1 MQAQDRTRTAA
12 AVVFD
17 SSLEGIAQ
25 VLALAMA
32 VGLHSKQE
40 IRLTSLSIGRNN
52 LKVASF
58 ADLISRFYGPSLSI
72 GMSEKGTAETS
83 VLPMMT
89 TVLSK
94 QTSEGKPTYARTV
107 ERFNDTADPL
117 ALIRNALTAQQDQN
131 TVVVLAGSPLNLL
144 GLLALPNSRQLI
156 QQKVRTLVI
165 AGGPDPKLQLPD
177 SKLIDEWPSPIVVVG
192 DEVGQGA
199 PFPATSIE
207 QDFAW
212 ATNHPLVDAY
222 RAAGTMPYDVAST
235 AMAALLYAA
244 HPNQNYF
251 AVSGTGKQQK
261 LALDSMQ
268 KDRVI
273 QAYRQVLS
281 AKPPEPRRGRGGN
294 E

>member
-1 MQAQDRTRTAA
+1 MQAQDRNRTAT

-17 SSLEGIAQ
+17 SSLDGIAQ

-32 VGLHSKQE
+32 AGLHAKQE

-58 ADLISRFYGPSLSI
+58 CDLIARFYGPSLSI
-72 GMSEKGTAETS
+72 GMSEKETAETS
-83 VLPMMT
+83 LPPMMMT
-89 TVLSK
+89 ALSK
-94 QTSEGKPTYARTV
+94 QTPEGKPTYVRTV
-107 ERFNDTADPL
+107 ERFIDTADPL

-131 TVVVLAGSPLNLL
+131 TVVVLAGSPVNLL
-144 GLLALPNSRQLI
+144 GVLALPNSRQLI

-165 AGGPDPKLQLPD
+165 AGSPDSKLPD
-177 SKLIDEWPSPIVVVG
+177 SKLIEEWPSPIVVVG
-192 DEVGQGA
+192 DEVGQAA

-212 ATNHPLVDAY
+212 APNHPLVDAY
-222 RAAGTMPYDVAST
+222 RAAGTMPYDVPST

-244 HPNQNYF
+244 HSNQNYF

-261 LALDSMQ
+261 LALDPMQ

>member
-1 MQAQDRTRTAA
+1 MQAQDRTRTTA

-17 SSLEGIAQ
+17 SSLDGIAD

-32 VGLHSKQE
+32 AGLHSKQE
-40 IRLTSLSIGRNN
+40 IRLTSLSIARNN

-58 ADLISRFYGPSLSI
+58 CDLIARFYGPSLSI
-72 GMSEKGTAETS
+72 GMSEKATAETS
-83 VLPMMT
+83 VPPMMAT
-89 TVLSK
+89 ALSK

-107 ERFNDTADPL
+107 DHFIDTADPL

-131 TVVVLAGSPLNLL
+131 TVVVLAGSPVNLM
-144 GLLALPNSRQLI
+144 GVLALPNSRQLI
-156 QQKVRTLVI
+156 QQKVRMLVL
-165 AGGPDPKLQLPD
+165 AGNSDSKLPD
-177 SKLIDEWPSPIVVVG
+177 SKLMDEWPSPIVIVG
-192 DEVGQGA
+192 DEVGQAA
-199 PFPATSIE
+199 PFPSTSIE

-212 ATNHPLVDAY
+212 AVNHPLVDAY
-222 RAAGTMPYDVAST
+222 RAAGTMPYDVPSA

-251 AVSGTGKQQK
+251 TVSGTGKKQK
-261 LALDSMQ
+261 LALDPMQ

-273 QAYRQVLS
+273 QAYRQVVS

>member
-1 MQAQDRTRTAA
+1 MSP

-17 SSLEGIAQ
+17 SSLDGIAH
-25 VLALAMA
+25 VLALALA
-32 VGLHSKQE
+32 AGLHSKQE

-52 LKVASF
+52 LKAASF
-58 ADLISRFYGPSLSI
+58 CDLIARFYGPSLPI

-83 VLPMMT
+83 LPPMMT
-89 TVLSK
+89 AALSK
-94 QTSEGKPTYARTV
+94 QTPEGKPIYVRTV
-107 ERFNDTADPL
+107 ERFIDTADPL

-131 TVVVLAGSPLNLL
+131 TVVVLAGSPVNLM
-144 GLLALPNSRQLI
+144 GVLALPNSRHLI

-165 AGGPDPKLQLPD
+165 AGSPD
-177 SKLIDEWPSPIVVVG
+177 SKLMDEWPSPIVVVG
-192 DEVGQGA
+192 DEVGQAA

-207 QDFAW
+207 QDFSW
-212 ATNHPLVDAY
+212 APNHPLVDAY
-222 RAAGTMPYDVAST
+222 RAVGTMPYDVPST

-244 HPNQNYF
+244 RSNQNFF

-261 LALDSMQ
+261 LALDPMQ

>member
-12 AVVFD
+12 AVAFD
-17 SSLEGIAQ
+17 SSLDVIAH

-32 VGLHSKQE
+32 AGLHSKQE

-52 LKVASF
+52 LQVASF
-58 ADLISRFYGPSLSI
+58 CDLIARFYGPSLSI
-72 GMSEKGTAETS
+72 GMSEKGTPETS
-83 VLPMMT
+83 LLPMMT
-89 TVLSK
+89 TALSK
-94 QTSEGKPTYARTV
+94 QTSEGKLTYVRNV
-107 ERFNDTADPL
+107 ERFIDTADPL

-131 TVVVLAGSPLNLL
+131 TVVVLVGSPVNLL
-144 GLLALPNSRQLI
+144 GVLALPNSRQLI
-156 QQKVRTLVI
+156 QNKVRTLVI
-165 AGGPDPKLQLPD
+165 AGSPDPRLME
-177 SKLIDEWPSPIVVVG
+177 EWPSPIVVVG

-222 RAAGTMPYDVAST
+222 RAAGTMPYDVPST

-251 AVSGTGKQQK
+251 AVSGTGKKQK
-261 LALDSMQ
+261 LALDPMQ
-268 KDRVI
+268 KDREI

>member
-1 MQAQDRTRTAA
+1 MSP

-17 SSLEGIAQ
+17 SSLDGIAQ

-32 VGLHSKQE
+32 AGLHSKQE

-58 ADLISRFYGPSLSI
+58 CDLIARFYGPSLSI

-83 VLPMMT
+83 LPPMMT
-89 TVLSK
+89 AALSK
-94 QTSEGKPTYARTV
+94 QTPEGKPTYVRSV
-107 ERFNDTADPL
+107 ERFIDTADPL
-117 ALIRNALTAQQDQN
+117 ALIRNAFTAQQDQN
-131 TVVVLAGSPLNLL
+131 TVVVLAGSPVNLL
-144 GLLALPNSRQLI
+144 GVLSLPNSRQLI
-156 QQKVRTLVI
+156 QQKVRALVI
-165 AGGPDPKLQLPD
+165 AGSPD
-177 SKLIDEWPSPIVVVG
+177 SKLMDVWPSPIVVVG
-192 DEVGQGA
+192 DEVGQAA
-199 PFPATSIE
+199 PFPAASIE

-212 ATNHPLVDAY
+212 APNHPLVDAY
-222 RAAGTMPYDVAST
+222 RAAGAMPYDVPST

-244 HPNQNYF
+244 HSNQNYF

-261 LALDSMQ
+261 LTLDPMQ
-268 KDRVI
+268 KDRVV

>member
-1 MQAQDRTRTAA
+1 MQAQDRARTAT
-12 AVVFD
+12 AVVYD
-17 SSLEGIAQ
+17 SSLDGIEH
-25 VLALAMA
+25 VLAFAMA
-32 VGLHSKQE
+32 AGLHSKQE

-52 LKVASF
+52 LKIASF
-58 ADLISRFYGPSLSI
+58 CDLIARFYGPSLSI

-83 VLPMMT
+83 LPPMMT
-89 TVLSK
+89 TALSK

-107 ERFNDTADPL
+107 ERFIDTADPL

-131 TVVVLAGSPLNLL
+131 TIVVLAGSPVNLL

-165 AGGPDPKLQLPD
+165 AGSPD
-177 SKLIDEWPSPIVVVG
+177 SKLINEWPSPIVVVG
-192 DEVGQGA
+192 DEVGQAA

-207 QDFAW
+207 QDFSW

-222 RAAGTMPYDVAST
+222 RAAGIMPYDVPST

-251 AVSGTGKQQK
+251 AVSGTGRLQK

-281 AKPPEPRRGRGGN
+281 AKPPEPRRGRGGT

>member
-17 SSLEGIAQ
+17 SSFDGIAH

-32 VGLHSKQE
+32 AGLHWKQE
-40 IRLTSLSIGRNN
+40 IRLTSLSISRNN

-58 ADLISRFYGPSLSI
+58 CDLIARFYGPSFSI

-83 VLPMMT
+83 LPPMMT

-94 QTSEGKPTYARTV
+94 QTSEGKPAYARTV
-107 ERFNDTADPL
+107 ERFIDTADPL

-131 TVVVLAGSPLNLL
+131 TVVVLAGSSVNLL
-144 GLLALPNSRQLI
+144 GLLALPNGRQLI
-156 QQKVRTLVI
+156 QQKVRMLVI
-165 AGGPDPKLQLPD
+165 AGGPEA
-177 SKLIDEWPSPIVVVG
+177 KLIDEWPSPIVIGG
-192 DEVGQGA
+192 DEVGQAA

-222 RAAGTMPYDVAST
+222 RAAGTMPYDAPST
-235 AMAALLYAA
+235 PMAALLYAA

-251 AVSGTGKQQK
+251 AVTGTGKQQK
-261 LALDSMQ
+261 LTLDPMQ

-273 QAYRQVLS
+273 QAYRQVLT

>member
-17 SSLEGIAQ
+17 SSLDGIAH

-32 VGLHSKQE
+32 AGLHSKQE

-52 LKVASF
+52 LKAASF
-58 ADLISRFYGPSLSI
+58 CDLIARFYGPSFSI

-83 VLPMMT
+83 LPPMMT

-94 QTSEGKPTYARTV
+94 QTSEGKPAYARTV
-107 ERFNDTADPL
+107 ERFIDTADPL

-131 TVVVLAGSPLNLL
+131 TVVVLAGSPVNLL
-144 GLLALPNSRQLI
+144 GLLELPNSRQLI

-165 AGGPDPKLQLPD
+165 AGGSD
-177 SKLIDEWPSPIVVVG
+177 SKLIDEWPSPIVIGG
-192 DEVGQGA
+192 DEVGQAA

-222 RAAGTMPYDVAST
+222 RAAGTMPYDAPST
-235 AMAALLYAA
+235 PMAALLYAA

-251 AVSGTGKQQK
+251 AVTGTGKQQK
-261 LALDSMQ
+261 LTLDPMQ

-273 QAYRQVLS
+273 QAYRQVLT

>member
-1 MQAQDRTRTAA
+1 MQAQDRTRMSP

-17 SSLEGIAQ
+17 SSLDGIAH
-25 VLALAMA
+25 VLALALA
-32 VGLHSKQE
+32 AGLHSKQE

-58 ADLISRFYGPSLSI
+58 CDLIARFYGPSLSI
-72 GMSEKGTAETS
+72 GMSEKGTAETT
-83 VLPMMT
+83 LPPMMMT
-89 TVLSK
+89 ALSK
-94 QTSEGKPTYARTV
+94 QTSEAKPTYARTV
-107 ERFNDTADPL
+107 ERFIDTADPL

-131 TVVVLAGSPLNLL
+131 TVVVLAGSPVNLL
-144 GLLALPNSRQLI
+144 GVLALPNSRQLI
-156 QQKVRTLVI
+156 QQKVHALVI
-165 AGGPDPKLQLPD
+165 AGSPD
-177 SKLIDEWPSPIVVVG
+177 SKLMEEWPSPIVNVG
-192 DEVGQGA
+192 DEVGQAA

-222 RAAGTMPYDVAST
+222 RAAGTMPYDVPST

-244 HPNQNYF
+244 HPSQNYF
-251 AVSGTGKQQK
+251 VVTGTGKQQK